1 MCRVDI
7 EGTTERNRQA
17 PEILAWKNYHLEVLV
32 EMYKFKQLQPCIMQS
47 SQGMQVQRMEE
58 RAWRKKMKE
67 KQKKMEEKMEE
78 KKGEMV
84 ALLNQLIS
92 LQTRESGKAE

>member
-67 KQKKMEEKMEE
+67 KQKKMEENQE
-78 KKGEMV
+78 EMV

-92 LQTRESGKAE
+92 LQTKDSGKTE

>member
-47 SQGMQVQRMEE
+47 SLGMHRHDICQKNYATAVLGARIL
-58 RAWRKKMKE
+58 RKKCVNRDISQFATKE
-67 KQKKMEEKMEE
+67 RKCFKM
-78 KKGEMV
+78 
-84 ALLNQLIS
+84 A
-92 LQTRESGKAE
+92 